1 MKRLILS
8 SVLFLITLIGIC
20 QTKKV
25 DGIKYTIISP
35 TEVEVSI
42 NEKVFRNIVIPKFVT
57 INRTQYRV
65 TSIGDFAFHDCSSLT
80 SITIPEGV
88 TSIGDYAFHDCSSLT
103 SITIPEGVTSI
114 GEWAFSGCTSLTS
127 ITIPEGVTSIG
138 VNAFRGCSSLTSIT
152 IPEGVTSIEDE
163 AFLGCSSLTSITL
176 PASLTSIG
184 ELAFHDCSSLTSI
197 TIPEGV
203 TSIGVN
209 AFRGCSSLTSINIP
223 NSVISIEREAFSFCK
238 SLRSIIIPNSVT
250 FIGKS
255 AFWSCEKLETIIV
268 PDECSIEA
276 WWRNGDRG
284 TAFSGCH
291 NLKSVKGHNIMYP
304 KWIVEHL
311 SCSND
316 NSMSEWA
323 IDIKWDSYSY
333 YAYDRIVELMTEWQ
347 QKNEFETTVQWQARV
362 TEATRAKHLK
372 KVQKQVLA
380 EFIEKKRPATLE
392 GNIGSYDAD
401 YGVFSITTDDL
412 GTFYLEVPMED
423 ASKVKEQWSQAKVLP
438 TYGIA
443 DDKLAI
449 ASAEVSVNGKT
460 YKMAD
465 RYENTATDIAIN
477 LPPLQID
484 LGNGNTEHTK
494 PDVAQAID
502 RSIDQNIPVVT
513 NNNDRTFAVIIGNEN
528 YKEVAKV
535 PHALNDAKVFAA
547 YCEKTLGLP
556 QKNIK
561 QYADATFGTLLS
573 AMENIQ
579 SIAKAYN
586 GDINVIFYYAGHGIP
601 NEGSNEAYLLPVDA
615 NGRNTAACYP
625 IDKLYGELK
634 ALGANQVTVF
644 LDACFSGAQRGN
656 GMLASA
662 RGVAI
667 KAKQAA
673 PQGNMVVFSA
683 ASADETAY
691 PYNEKGHG
699 LFTYYLLKKL
709 NETKGD
715 VTLGELGSYICEKV
729 AQESVVSNG
738 KSQTPTVVPSVSI
751 VDNWKN
757 LKLTK

>member
-35 TEVEVSI
+35 TEVEVSE
-42 NEKVFRNIVIPKFVT
+42 NKKVSGDIVIPEFVT
-57 INRTQYRV
+57 INRKQYKV
-65 TSIGDFAFHDCSSLT
+65 TSIGRNAFRTCSSLT
-80 SITIPEGV
+80 SINIPEGV
-88 TSIGDYAFHDCSSLT
+88 TRIRGGAFEYC
-103 SITIPEGVTSI
+103 
-114 GEWAFSGCTSLTS
+114 
-127 ITIPEGVTSIG
+127 
-138 VNAFRGCSSLTSIT
+138 R
-152 IPEGVTSIEDE
+152 
-163 AFLGCSSLTSITL
+163 
-176 PASLTSIG
+176 
-184 ELAFHDCSSLTSI
+184 
-197 TIPEGV
+197 
-203 TSIGVN
+203 
-209 AFRGCSSLTSINIP
+209 SLTSINIP
-223 NSVISIEREAFSFCK
+223 NSVIRIGAFAFENCK
-238 SLRSIIIPNSVT
+238 Q
-250 FIGKS
+250 
-255 AFWSCEKLETIIV
+255 LETIIV
-268 PDECSIEA
+268 PDECSIEI
-276 WWRNGDRG
+276 WSTLM
-284 TAFSGCH
+284 TAFCGCH

-311 SCSND
+311 SFHDD
-316 NSMSEWA
+316 NSMYEWA
-323 IDIKWDSYSY
+323 KDVAKNSYNY

-347 QKNEFETTVQWQARV
+347 QKKEYETTAQWQARV
-362 TEATRAKHLK
+362 TEATRAEHLK

-380 EFIEKKRPATLE
+380 EFIEKKKPARLK

-401 YGVFSITTDDL
+401 YGVFPITTDDL

-460 YKMAD
+460 YKTAD
-465 RYENTATDIAIN
+465 RYAHTASDIAIN
-477 LPPLQID
+477 LPPLQINFGGSD
-484 LGNGNTEHTK
+484 AVAPK
-494 PDVAQAID
+494 PDITQVID

-561 QYADATFGTLLS
+561 QYTDATFGTLLS

-586 GDINVIFYYAGHGIP
+586 GDIDVIFYYAGHGIP
-601 NEGSNEAYLLPVDA
+601 DESSNEAYLLPVDA

>member
-1 MKRLILS
+1 M
-8 SVLFLITLIGIC
+8 GIC
-20 QTKKV
+20 QTKKI
-25 DGIKYTIISP
+25 DGILYDIISP
-35 TEVEVSI
+35 TEVRVEAG
-42 NEKVFRNIVIPKFVT
+42 NEKVFRNIVIPKFVK

-65 TSIGDFAFHDCSSLT
+65 TSIGS
-80 SITIPEGV
+80 
-88 TSIGDYAFHDCSSLT
+88 
-103 SITIPEGVTSI
+103 
-114 GEWAFSGCTSLTS
+114 
-127 ITIPEGVTSIG
+127 
-138 VNAFRGCSSLTSIT
+138 
-152 IPEGVTSIEDE
+152 E
-163 AFLGCSSLTSITL
+163 AFDGC
-176 PASLTSIG
+176 
-184 ELAFHDCSSLTSI
+184 ENLTSI

-223 NSVISIEREAFSFCK
+223 NSVISIERDAFEFCK

-250 FIGKS
+250 FIGRLV
-255 AFWSCEKLETIIV
+255 FRGCEKLETIIV
-268 PDECSIEA
+268 PDECNIDIPWGYGYMA
-276 WWRNGDRG
+276 ING
-284 TAFSGCH
+284 TAFLDCD

-311 SCSND
+311 SCRND
-316 NSMSEWA
+316 NSMYEWA

-362 TEATRAKHLK
+362 TEATRAEHLK

-401 YGVFSITTDDL
+401 YGVFPITTDDL

-556 QKNIK
+556 RKNIK

-691 PYNEKGHG
+691 PYDEKGHG

-709 NETKGD
+709 NETKGN

-729 AQESVVSNG
+729 AQEAVVTNG
-738 KSQTPTVVPSVSI
+738 KSQTPTVLSSVNIMDS
-751 VDNWKN
+751 WKE
-757 LKLTK
+757 LKLIEQ

>member
-1 MKRLILS
+1 
-8 SVLFLITLIGIC
+8 
-20 QTKKV
+20 
-25 DGIKYTIISP
+25 
-35 TEVEVSI
+35 
-42 NEKVFRNIVIPKFVT
+42 
-57 INRTQYRV
+57 
-65 TSIGDFAFHDCSSLT
+65 
-80 SITIPEGV
+80 
-88 TSIGDYAFHDCSSLT
+88 
-103 SITIPEGVTSI
+103 
-114 GEWAFSGCTSLTS
+114 
-127 ITIPEGVTSIG
+127 
-138 VNAFRGCSSLTSIT
+138 
-152 IPEGVTSIEDE
+152 
-163 AFLGCSSLTSITL
+163 
-176 PASLTSIG
+176 
-184 ELAFHDCSSLTSI
+184 
-197 TIPEGV
+197 
-203 TSIGVN
+203 
-209 AFRGCSSLTSINIP
+209 
-223 NSVISIEREAFSFCK
+223 
-238 SLRSIIIPNSVT
+238 
-250 FIGKS
+250 
-255 AFWSCEKLETIIV
+255 
-268 PDECSIEA
+268 
-276 WWRNGDRG
+276 
-284 TAFSGCH
+284 
-291 NLKSVKGHNIMYP
+291 
-304 KWIVEHL
+304 
-311 SCSND
+311 
-316 NSMSEWA
+316 
-323 IDIKWDSYSY
+323 
-333 YAYDRIVELMTEWQ
+333 
-347 QKNEFETTVQWQARV
+347 
-362 TEATRAKHLK
+362 
-372 KVQKQVLA
+372 
-380 EFIEKKRPATLE
+380 
-392 GNIGSYDAD
+392 
-401 YGVFSITTDDL
+401 
-412 GTFYLEVPMED
+412 MED

-460 YKMAD
+460 YKTAD
-465 RYENTATDIAIN
+465 RYAHTASDIAIN
-477 LPPLQID
+477 LPPLQIN
-484 LGNGNTEHTK
+484 LGGSDAVAPK

-561 QYADATFGTLLS
+561 QYTDATFGTLLS

-586 GDINVIFYYAGHGIP
+586 GDIDVIFYYAGHGIP
-601 NEGSNEAYLLPVDA
+601 DESSNEAYLLPVDA

>member
-1 MKRLILS
+1 
-8 SVLFLITLIGIC
+8 
-20 QTKKV
+20 
-25 DGIKYTIISP
+25 
-35 TEVEVSI
+35 
-42 NEKVFRNIVIPKFVT
+42 
-57 INRTQYRV
+57 
-65 TSIGDFAFHDCSSLT
+65 
-80 SITIPEGV
+80 
-88 TSIGDYAFHDCSSLT
+88 
-103 SITIPEGVTSI
+103 
-114 GEWAFSGCTSLTS
+114 
-127 ITIPEGVTSIG
+127 
-138 VNAFRGCSSLTSIT
+138 
-152 IPEGVTSIEDE
+152 
-163 AFLGCSSLTSITL
+163 
-176 PASLTSIG
+176 
-184 ELAFHDCSSLTSI
+184 
-197 TIPEGV
+197 
-203 TSIGVN
+203 
-209 AFRGCSSLTSINIP
+209 
-223 NSVISIEREAFSFCK
+223 
-238 SLRSIIIPNSVT
+238 
-250 FIGKS
+250 
-255 AFWSCEKLETIIV
+255 
-268 PDECSIEA
+268 
-276 WWRNGDRG
+276 
-284 TAFSGCH
+284 
-291 NLKSVKGHNIMYP
+291 
-304 KWIVEHL
+304 
-311 SCSND
+311 
-316 NSMSEWA
+316 MS
-323 IDIKWDSYSY
+323 
-333 YAYDRIVELMTEWQ
+333 
-347 QKNEFETTVQWQARV
+347 
-362 TEATRAKHLK
+362 
-372 KVQKQVLA
+372 
-380 EFIEKKRPATLE
+380 
-392 GNIGSYDAD
+392 
-401 YGVFSITTDDL
+401 
-412 GTFYLEVPMED
+412 
-423 ASKVKEQWSQAKVLP
+423 
-438 TYGIA
+438 
-443 DDKLAI
+443 
-449 ASAEVSVNGKT
+449 
-460 YKMAD
+460 
-465 RYENTATDIAIN
+465 
-477 LPPLQID
+477 PPLQID

-556 QKNIK
+556 RKNIK

>member
-1 MKRLILS
+1 MKRFILS
-8 SVLFLITLIGIC
+8 SVLSLIALVGIC
-20 QTKKV
+20 QTKKI
-25 DGIKYTIISP
+25 DGIKYTITSS
-35 TEVEVSI
+35 TEVEVGSKQ
-42 NEKVFRNIVIPKFVT
+42 KVSGHVVIPEYVT
-57 INRTQYRV
+57 IDRKQYKVTRIGNEAFHSCNLITTIIIPEGI
-65 TSIGDFAFHDCSSLT
+65 TSIGNYAFYSCSSLT
-80 SITIPEGV
+80 TVSIPEGV
-88 TSIGDYAFHDCSSLT
+88 SW
-103 SITIPEGVTSI
+103 I
-114 GEWAFSGCTSLTS
+114 GERAFAECSRLQKVIMPNSLKNIGGFAFSGS
-127 ITIPEGVTSIG
+127 G
-138 VNAFRGCSSLTSIT
+138 
-152 IPEGVTSIEDE
+152 
-163 AFLGCSSLTSITL
+163 
-176 PASLTSIG
+176 
-184 ELAFHDCSSLTSI
+184 
-197 TIPEGV
+197 
-203 TSIGVN
+203 
-209 AFRGCSSLTSINIP
+209 
-223 NSVISIEREAFSFCK
+223 
-238 SLRSIIIPNSVT
+238 SLRNMVIPNSVT
-250 FIGKS
+250 SIGMF
-255 AFWSCEKLETIIV
+255 AFWKCRNLETITV
-268 PDECSIEA
+268 PDDCNAHSYFIFDACE
-276 WWRNGDRG
+276 
-284 TAFSGCH
+284 
-291 NLKSVKGHNIMYP
+291 NLKEVRGHNIIYP
-304 KWIVEHL
+304 RWIIDYL
-311 SCSND
+311 ACPNDSNIPII
-316 NSMSEWA
+316 EWA
-323 IDIKWDSYSY
+323 KKVKDESYHY
-333 YAYDRIVELMTEWQ
+333 YAYNRIVELISEWQ
-347 QKNEFETTVQWQARV
+347 QKKEYETNAQWQIRV
-362 TEATRAKHLK
+362 TEERRVEYLK
-372 KVQKQVLA
+372 NAQKQIREEYITKKKPAVL
-380 EFIEKKRPATLE
+380 KSNL
-392 GNIGSYDAD
+392 GSYDAD
-401 YGVFSITTDDL
+401 YGVYTITTDGF
-412 GTFYLEVPMED
+412 GTFYLEVAMAE
-423 ASKVKEQWSQAKVLP
+423 ASQVKENWSQAEVLP

-443 DDKLAI
+443 DDKLI
-449 ASAEVSVNGKT
+449 LTNVEVEVNGKT
-460 YKMAD
+460 YKTAD
-465 RYENTATDIAIN
+465 RYEDAASDIAIN
-477 LPPLQID
+477 LPPLQIN
-484 LGNGNTEHTK
+484 LGGSDVVAPK
-494 PDVAQAID
+494 PDITQAID
-502 RSIDQNIPVVT
+502 RSIDYNIPVVT
-513 NNNDRTFAVIIGNEN
+513 NNNDRTFAVVIGNEN

-579 SIAKAYN
+579 SIAKAYK

-601 NEGSNEAYLLPVDA
+601 DESSNEAYLLPVDA

-644 LDACFSGAQRGN
+644 LDACFSGAQRGS